1 MLQRVHHDLL
11 EKTEAS
17 TTVISNCSKLA
28 PFLLVMLAAPKL
40 WAQGPPFQTD
50 DPTPVDLGH
59 YEAYVF
65 GGVDGTPAEIDPAG
79 PAFEFNWGAIP
90 NVQLHAILPFGA
102 ILPSN
107 NPVYAPGGKG
117 PSAFGLTDMELG
129 VKYGF
134 VKQTKHRP
142 QIGSFTMVEI
152 PSGSYAK
159 GLGVGRVWYKLPIWV
174 QKDWGPWSFDGGI
187 GYAIVKQYQ
196 YRNYIYGGYLVKRK
210 ISKKLELAAEV
221 FSHAREGF
229 AAPQTQSST
238 LIDAGGYYHFKYPGL
253 QLLFAYG
260 HSIAGQTENY
270 AYLGLYWTWGKDEK
284 KTTAGDVILSGQPLK
299 NGFY

>member
-1 MLQRVHHDLL
+1 M
-11 EKTEAS
+11 
-17 TTVISNCSKLA
+17 TVISNCSKLSL
-28 PFLLVMLAAPKL
+28 FLLVMLASPKL

-50 DPTPVDLGH
+50 DPTPVDHGH

-65 GGVDGTPAEIDPAG
+65 GGMDGTPAEIDPVG

-107 NPVYAPGGKG
+107 NPVYAPGGIG
-117 PSAFGLTDMELG
+117 PSAFGLTDIELG

-142 QIGSFTMVEI
+142 QIGSFTMLEI
-152 PSGSYAK
+152 PTGSYAK

-187 GYAIVKQYQ
+187 GYAIFKQYQ
-196 YRNYIYGGYLVKRK
+196 YRNYLYGGYLVKRK

-284 KTTAGDVILSGQPLK
+284 KTTAARLVCVTP
-299 NGFY
+299 